1 MELMTPKF
9 SISIFDPENSALVPV
24 AEWAKRED
32 PTKAQCVAIAR
43 EDGSVLLVAKD
54 DILDDNRYP
63 VHAPYDC
70 AVELA
75 RNFNP
80 ESLYRSG
87 KRYERF
93 RLPTR
98 HECLEIYDARFQGL
112 DEAIK
117 LIGGSDLERWAW
129 IEESTGPRDNQSR
142 AFVFG
147 WSRCFLALEDK
158 TSTNRVRPVLE
169 IK

>member
-1 MELMTPKF
+1 MELMIPKF

-54 DILDDNRYP
+54 DILDDNWEP
-63 VHAPYDC
+63 VHVPYDC

-80 ESLYRSG
+80 ESLYQSG
-87 KRYERF
+87 KLCERF

-98 HECLEIYDARFQGL
+98 RECLDIYDARFQGL
-112 DEAIK
+112 DVAIK
-117 LIGGSDLERWAW
+117 LIGGSDLERWVWA
-129 IEESTGPRDNQSR
+129 EESTDPHQSR

-147 WSRCFLALEDK
+147 WSLSYLALEDK
-158 TSTNRVRPVLE
+158 TSTNRIRPVLE

>member
-1 MELMTPKF
+1 MTPKF

-24 AEWAKRED
+24 AEWTKRED

-54 DILDDNRYP
+54 DILNDNLEP
-63 VHAPYDC
+63 VCAPYDC

-75 RNFNP
+75 RYFNP

-87 KRYERF
+87 KLSERF

-98 HECLEIYDARFQGL
+98 RECLDIYDARFQGL

-117 LIGGSDLERWAW
+117 LIGGSDLERWIW
-129 IEESTGPRDNQSR
+129 LEDDTDPRFKASH
-142 AFVFG
+142 AFVFAWRSG
-147 WSRCFLALEDK
+147 CITADEK
-158 TSTNRVRPVLE
+158 AIKNRVRPVLE

>member
-1 MELMTPKF
+1 MTPKF

-32 PTKAQCVAIAR
+32 PTKAQRAAIAR

-54 DILDDNRYP
+54 DILDDNWEP
-63 VHAPYDC
+63 VRAPYDC

-75 RNFNP
+75 RNFNL
-80 ESLYRSG
+80 ELLCRSD
-87 KRYERF
+87 KRCERF

-98 HECLEIYDARFQGL
+98 RECLDIYDARFQGL

-129 IEESTGPRDNQSR
+129 SEEDTDPRYPTSS
-142 AFVFG
+142 AFAFSWRLCHLV
-147 WSRCFLALEDK
+147 LEDK
-158 TSTNRVRPVLE
+158 TYPNRVRPVLE